1 MIPAATQISRPQ
13 VREFSRTRRHCDFHP
28 GIFTGTG
35 SPFLPSGMATIGG
48 RGEGT
53 DPDRGKGGSAGQMV
67 PQWDERA
74 VGEGQQQRHVD
85 VSDDL
90 EDSSSSQ
97 HFGSEVQGQ
106 KKRKP

>member
-1 MIPAATQISRPQ
+1 
-13 VREFSRTRRHCDFHP
+13 
-28 GIFTGTG
+28 
-35 SPFLPSGMATIGG
+35 MATTGG
-48 RGEGT
+48 RGRGR
-53 DPDRGKGGSAGQMV
+53 DPGRGKGGSVGRQMV

-97 HFGSEVQGQ
+97 HSGSEEQREGGKESSEKWKQQIERNV
-106 KKRKP
+106 